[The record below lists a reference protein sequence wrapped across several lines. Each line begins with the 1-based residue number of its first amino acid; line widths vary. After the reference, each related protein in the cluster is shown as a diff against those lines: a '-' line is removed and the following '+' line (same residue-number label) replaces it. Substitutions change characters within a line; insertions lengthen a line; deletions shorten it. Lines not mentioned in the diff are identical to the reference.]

1 MSFRRLFTRG
11 GKKGARPD
19 GWTAPD
25 LIVVGLGNPGPR
37 YRNTRH
43 NVGWW
48 CIEELARRSDIKLG
62 RGNRHTDL
70 GEGYLR
76 AVQITLARPLTFM
89 NKSGD
94 AVSYLLR
101 RYNAT
106 PRQLV
111 VVADD
116 MALLPGRLRVRAQ
129 GGAGGQ
135 NGLKSIIAAT
145 GTNEFTRV
153 RIGIGRPFDRADEI
167 DHVLTTFPPDE
178 LEQVREAVSRAADA
192 VETLALDGTDRAMNV
207 FN

>member
-1 MSFRRLFTRG
+1 LRLRKLFTRG
-11 GKKGARPD
+11 GKKAARPD
-19 GWTAPD
+19 GWQSPE
-25 LIVVGLGNPGPR
+25 LIVVGLGNPGAR

-48 CIEELARRSDIKLG
+48 CLEELARRSGIG
-62 RGNRHTDL
+62 IGHGNRHTDL

-76 AVQITLARPLTFM
+76 GIQITLARPLTFM

-111 VVADD
+111 VLADD
-116 MALLPGRLRVRAQ
+116 MALPPGKLRVRPG
-129 GGAGGQ
+129 GGAGGH
-135 NGLKSIIAAT
+135 NGLKSIISVT
-145 GTNEFTRV
+145 GANDFARV
-153 RIGIGRPFDRADEI
+153 RIGIGRPFDRGDEI

-178 LEQVREAVSRAADA
+178 LEHVREAIARAADA
-192 VETLALDGTDRAMNV
+192 VETLATEGVDHAMNV

>member
-1 MSFRRLFTRG
+1 MRLRKLFTRG
-11 GKKGARPD
+11 GKKAARPD
-19 GWTAPD
+19 GWQSPE
-25 LIVVGLGNPGPR
+25 LIVVGLGNPGAR

-48 CIEELARRSDIKLG
+48 CVEELARRSGIGFG

-76 AVQITLARPLTFM
+76 GIQITLARPLTFM

-111 VVADD
+111 VLADD
-116 MALLPGRLRVRAQ
+116 MALLPGRLRVRPQ
-129 GGAGGQ
+129 GGAGGH
-135 NGLKSIIAAT
+135 NGLKSIISVT

-153 RIGIGRPFDRADEI
+153 RIGIGRPFDRGDEI

-178 LEQVREAVSRAADA
+178 LEQVKEAIARAADA
-192 VETLALDGTDRAMNV
+192 VEIIATEGVDHSMNV

>member
-1 MSFRRLFTRG
+1 MRLRKLFTRG
-11 GKKGARPD
+11 GKKAARPD
-19 GWTAPD
+19 GWQSPE
-25 LIVVGLGNPGPR
+25 LIVVGLGNPGAR

-48 CIEELARRSDIKLG
+48 CVEELARRSGIG
-62 RGNRHTDL
+62 FGHGNRHTDL

-76 AVQITLARPLTFM
+76 GVQITLARPLTFM
-89 NKSGD
+89 NRSGD

-106 PRQLV
+106 PRLLV
-111 VVADD
+111 VLADD
-116 MALLPGRLRVRAQ
+116 MALPPGKLRVRPG
-129 GGAGGQ
+129 GGAGGH
-135 NGLKSIIAAT
+135 NGLKSIISVT

-153 RIGIGRPFDRADEI
+153 RIGIGRPFDRGDEI

-178 LEQVREAVSRAADA
+178 LERVKEAIARAADA
-192 VETLALDGTDRAMNV
+192 VEILATEGVEHAMNA